1 VTGRQVVKNDD
12 EAEYAAARAKVG
24 TPEYEV
30 VRHQHPGIERKLS
43 EFVRR
48 HGGRY
53 ARYRGRERVGIQY
66 FLTGLMINIKRMV
79 RLLTCSAPSLAR
91 SAGR

>member
-1 VTGRQVVKNDD
+1 MTGRQVVKNDY

-24 TPEYEV
+24 TPEYAA
-30 VRHQHPGIERKLS
+30 VRRQHPRIEGKLS

-53 ARYRGRERVGIQY
+53 ARYRGREPVGIQY
-66 FLTGLMINIKRMV
+66 FLTGLVINIKRIV
-79 RLLTCSAPSLAR
+79 RLLTSSAPSVACPT
-91 SAGR
+91 AK